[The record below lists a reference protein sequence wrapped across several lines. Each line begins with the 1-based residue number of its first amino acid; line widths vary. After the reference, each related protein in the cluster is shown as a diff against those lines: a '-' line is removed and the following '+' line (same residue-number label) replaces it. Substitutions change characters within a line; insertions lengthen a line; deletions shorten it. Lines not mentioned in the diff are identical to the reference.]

1 MTGIHT
7 SPGWT
12 LVHFESGPF
21 ESDSDT
27 VYYSGKKE
35 HLQRGQKCSLR
46 DICELNSETKPA
58 WLHQKLWINILI
70 ITSVWLFIRLKGVN
84 STILVKLK

>member
-1 MTGIHT
+1 MTGTHT

-35 HLQRGQKCSLR
+35 HLGEVKNAASVTLVIGIRKKKQ
-46 DICELNSETKPA
+46 A
-58 WLHQKLWINILI
+58 WVHQKLWINILI
-70 ITSVWLFIRLKGVN
+70 LTSVWLFIRLNGVN

>member
-1 MTGIHT
+1 MTGTHT

-27 VYYSGKKE
+27 LYYSGTKE
-35 HLQRGQKCSLR
+35 HLQRGQKCRLR
-46 DICELNSETKPA
+46 DICELNSEKR
-58 WLHQKLWINILI
+58 KSLI
-70 ITSVWLFIRLKGVN
+70 APETMNKHYN
-84 STILVKLK
+84 SYLCVIIYEIKRCEFHNLG

>member
-1 MTGIHT
+1 MTGTHT

-35 HLQRGQKCSLR
+35 HLQRGQNAASVTFVSWIRKKTSL
-46 DICELNSETKPA
+46 ITPENMNKHSNYYLCV
-58 WLHQKLWINILI
+58 I
-70 ITSVWLFIRLKGVN
+70 IYQIKRREFHNLG
-84 STILVKLK
+84 

>member
-1 MTGIHT
+1 MTGTHT

-27 VYYSGKKE
+27 VYYSVKKE

-46 DICELNSETKPA
+46 DICELNSEKN
-58 WLHQKLWINILI
+58 KLDYTRNYE
-70 ITSVWLFIRLKGVN
+70 
-84 STILVKLK
+84 

>member
-27 VYYSGKKE
+27 VYYSGTKE
-35 HLQRGQKCSLR
+35 HLQRGQKCRLR
-46 DICELNSETKPA
+46 DIYELNSEKKA
-58 WLHQKLWINILI
+58 WLHQKLWMNII
-70 ITSVWLFIRLKGVN
+70 ILTSVWLFMRLNGVN